1 MPGGSGRIFNI
12 SYLLPKVPQI
22 PSIDFWFRS
31 GFQTSERADSRVPHA
46 RGLENE
52 RGHVVVLMT
61 HNTDFGD
68 AFEREGEDRR
78 YFDRFAAEGYSFGV
92 NVYLYA
98 MTH

>member
-1 MPGGSGRIFNI
+1 
-12 SYLLPKVPQI
+12 V
-22 PSIDFWFRS
+22 
-31 GFQTSERADSRVPHA
+31 RAVNNA
-46 RGLENE
+46 RGDIM
-52 RGHVVVLMT
+52 VLMT

-78 YFDRFAAEGYSFGV
+78 YFDTFATVGYAFGV